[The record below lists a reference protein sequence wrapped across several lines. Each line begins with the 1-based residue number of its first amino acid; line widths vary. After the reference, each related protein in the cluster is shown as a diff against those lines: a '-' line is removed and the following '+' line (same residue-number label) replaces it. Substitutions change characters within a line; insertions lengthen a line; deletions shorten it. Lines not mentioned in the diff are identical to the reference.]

1 MIVANKGQNVYEATS
16 IYPDYMFYLEHFK
29 SVEAVQRIWA
39 EWERASPNILIHSMS
54 SQHSIM
60 LEKKIT
66 FKPVSKNCL
75 LMFVD
80 FFHHIKW
87 FFSYVSIHRHSRCK
101 HHHAYKYKILKP
113 CFVRFKCV
121 KTYNSFS
128 SERSCWSY
136 WSQPENQTVQL
147 IFFSLYIN

>member
-60 LEKKIT
+60 LEKK
-66 FKPVSKNCL
+66 N
-75 LMFVD
+75 
-80 FFHHIKW
+80 HIQT
-87 FFSYVSIHRHSRCK
+87 SIK
-101 HHHAYKYKILKP
+101 
-113 CFVRFKCV
+113 
-121 KTYNSFS
+121 KTV
-128 SERSCWSY
+128 C
-136 WSQPENQTVQL
+136 
-147 IFFSLYIN
+147 